1 MNFDPV
7 KALEDSQTSH
17 LLDIYREIEEDI
29 TLLAV
34 YGDAHGK
41 RFYTPVVSVVIHH
54 YKVAQ
59 INDLSADHIKEIWA
73 FAKGLNEVGGLWIVF
88 HSLRRL
94 IQDWIDIND
103 EAPVD
108 LNEFWINKDET
119 MLQAER

>member
-7 KALEDSQTSH
+7 KALEHSQTSH
-17 LLDIYREIEEDI
+17 LLNIYREIERNI
-29 TLLAV
+29 TSLAV
-34 YGDAHGK
+34 YGDEHGGGL
-41 RFYTPVVSVVIHH
+41 YTPVASVVIHH

-59 INDLSADHIKEIWA
+59 INDLSADQIKEIWA
-73 FAKGLNEVGGLWIVF
+73 FAKGLNEVGGLWMVF

-94 IQDWIDIND
+94 IQDWVAIND

-108 LNEFWINKDET
+108 LNEFWINKHEI